1 MVKLKKGVKLPLIN
15 IFCAK
20 NIKLLSTS
28 AATAAIVSATVVSA
42 TVVFHSTI
50 LLEVY

>member
-28 AATAAIVSATVVSA
+28 AATAAIVSATVV
-42 TVVFHSTI
+42 FHSTI